1 MPQDHTQL
9 EVYNRA
15 YAFALEVY
23 KATAGFPK
31 EEQFGIT
38 SQLRRA
44 ASSIG
49 ANISEGCGRKT
60 DKDFANFLHIS
71 MGSIKECEHFL
82 KLSKDLSYI
91 DNNSFTYLSLELE
104 SIGKMM
110 TKFIQK
116 IKARSYSLPAT
127 A

>member
-15 YAFALEVY
+15 YAFALDIY
-23 KATAGFPK
+23 KATTGFPK
-31 EEQFGIT
+31 EEIFGIT

-82 KLSKDLSYI
+82 KLAAYRLHEPTLTTPMHPVYSYLAEA
-91 DNNSFTYLSLELE
+91 FFL
-104 SIGKMM
+104 
-110 TKFIQK
+110 
-116 IKARSYSLPAT
+116 
-127 A
+127 

>member
-15 YAFALEVY
+15 YAFALDVY
-23 KATAGFPK
+23 KSTAGFPK

-60 DKDFANFLHIS
+60 DKDFARFLHIS

-91 DNNSFTYLSLELE
+91 DNNSFTALRMELE

-116 IKARSYSLPAT
+116 IKARSY
-127 A
+127 